1 MIEFFSPPLGRI
13 SPALQTIRRFDIAIL
28 LSIAA
33 IIALYL
39 WLSPIRVHNLTLE
52 DSLFPEKGEFEIKNS
67 YRPERRGT
75 PERKLLHRVQ
85 FEHNALSQ
93 DFIHI
98 RTIDCAHYA
107 RLNGKDLLPKRVSGD
122 LCNDYKGAYF
132 DISEVVVPGTNT
144 LEIKTQHTRH
154 DHKIY
159 FGFDVS
165 SANLKSPTYFTLVC
179 LLFSIGFYLIFV
191 RLIRSSLPIYAL
203 GILLVAILLR
213 VYVASNTHALER
225 SHDVH
230 GHIEYMTLMIE
241 KKSLPKS
248 LQCWS
253 CYHPPYFFASMATI
267 KALLTNVGLTDFN
280 AFQFLMLISV
290 ATYSICLYFAFLT
303 IRRFFSSPGLQIFSM
318 ALFAFLPSSVIHSV
332 AINND
337 LWMFTLFSVAFYY
350 FVVWWQSKVTRFYYI
365 SLAFASLSLIV
376 KASGIVMFGL
386 LGFFALGYAIS
397 RHHDFLSMVKRFSPA
412 VVIMAVALLFNP
424 IVDKTLRPPSDQP
437 SGGIIGNAHWLGG
450 DLKLGNEARN
460 YLYFNPA
467 EFVNQPFVHPYDD
480 NSGGRHYF
488 WTALLKT
495 ALYGEFRD
503 QHIHNEGGEIRKA
516 IAPIS
521 SLAFLILLIFMIV
534 HAFLMRR
541 DNMTT
546 YGPLYALIA
555 TCLTALIVMRC
566 LMPFFPINDFRYIW
580 SIMMAPCVLIPLAVD
595 TCRERNLPMLSYF
608 GYGAISIS
616 ILVSIIFC
624 LSIR

>member
-1 MIEFFSPPLGRI
+1 MNDFFSQLLGRLR
-13 SPALQTIRRFDIAIL
+13 PALKTIRRFDIAIL

-33 IIALYL
+33 IIILYL

-67 YRPERRGT
+67 YRPKGNGT
-75 PERKLLHRVQ
+75 PQRTLLHRAQ
-85 FEHNALSQ
+85 FEYNALSQ
-93 DFIHI
+93 DIIHI
-98 RTIDCAHYA
+98 RTLDCQQYA
-107 RLNGKDLLPKRVSGD
+107 LLNGQDLLPKVVSGN
-122 LCNDYKGAYF
+122 LCNDYDGAYF
-132 DISEVVVPGTNT
+132 DISELAVPGTNT
-144 LEIKTQHTRH
+144 LEIKTRHTRNQH
-154 DHKIY
+154 IVY

-165 SANLKSPTYFTLVC
+165 SGNLKSPVYFTLVC
-179 LLFSIGFYLIFV
+179 LLFTIGFYLIFV
-191 RLIRSSLPIYAL
+191 RLIRTSLPLYAL

-241 KKSLPKS
+241 TKSLPKS

-253 CYHPPYFFASMATI
+253 CYHPPYFFATMATI
-267 KALLTNVGLTDFN
+267 KALLTKAGLTDFN
-280 AFQFLMLISV
+280 SFQFLMIISV

-303 IRRFFSSPGLQIFSM
+303 IRRFFSRPSLQIFSM
-318 ALFAFLPSSVIHSV
+318 GLFAFLPSSVIHSV

-337 LWMFTLFSVAFYY
+337 LWMVTLFSAAFYY
-350 FVVWWQSKVTRFYYI
+350 FIVWWQSKITRFYYI
-365 SLAFASLSLIV
+365 SLILACFSFVV

-397 RHHDFLSMVKRFSPA
+397 RYREFFSMVKRFSPA
-412 VVIMAVALLFNP
+412 VVIMAMALLFNP

-450 DLKLGNEARN
+450 DLKLGNDARN
-460 YLYFNPA
+460 YLYFDPM
-467 EFVNQPFVHPYDD
+467 EFVNHPFVHPYDD

-541 DNMTT
+541 DNMAT

-555 TCLTALIVMRC
+555 ICLTALIVMRC

-580 SIMMAPCVLIPLAVD
+580 SIMIAPCVLVPLAVNA
-595 TCRERNLPMLSYF
+595 CRERNLPMLSYF
-608 GYGAISIS
+608 GYGAISVS
-616 ILVSIIFC
+616 ILTSIIFC